1 MNQDIK
7 LSVLVRDVFIQLGSV
22 LLRYVP
28 TPSIIDLFH
37 TQLFEEIDSCLSNR
51 VRYSIYCDPHDIA
64 TRLQIY
70 NEAIHASFHV
80 KQTHDLK
87 IWNVCVKHL
96 VPTQRDPNVSLPRI
110 SDLIDIQQLLMY
122 LCFISF
128 TKQSNHLIPL
138 CCDDDKQQNTETALV
153 IDINIG
159 YHLQRIKAF
168 MNKIGNTF
176 QHVNEENDSTIDEFV
191 GDDFIVN
198 VCMIC
203 ACTLQELECLPL
215 ELDAIELMQKR
226 ALSMTSMIAEMQEI
240 AIQNSCDKDEEG
252 TGNEDDGMMIYECSA
267 VDDEDSM
274 NYDFKCHAI
283 WKAMNGDFDS
293 IKEVT
298 SNLPPASH
306 SKIRFD
312 MDFKYKHIEFGN
324 FYGVNNDTKRFE
336 YFDLLKK
343 YVLCPGFVESMEWYA
358 SDIEV
363 QDVNEALVKCYNMC
377 FGLLKNDRCVRDT
390 EISYNLKFVVWKG
403 LYKSVDELASLEAML
418 E

>member
-138 CCDDDKQQNTETALV
+138 CCDDDEQQNTETALV

-176 QHVNEENDSTIDEFV
+176 QFDGR
-191 GDDFIVN
+191 GDPYDF
-198 VCMIC
+198 
-203 ACTLQELECLPL
+203 ECLD
-215 ELDAIELMQKR
+215 ELDAIELIQKR

-240 AIQNSCDKDEEG
+240 ETQNSCDKDEEG
-252 TGNEDDGMMIYECSA
+252 TGGNDDYGMMIYECSA
-267 VDDEDSM
+267 VDDADSM

-283 WKAMNGDFDS
+283 WKAMTGDFDS
-293 IKEVT
+293 IKEIT

-312 MDFKYKHIEFGN
+312 MDYRHKSIHSIEFGN

-343 YVLCPGFVESMEWYA
+343 YILCPGFVESMEWYA